1 MSAQPPVPAADH
13 VARVFLVDMDNTLS
27 DNDAIKRD
35 LQYAVV
41 DLLGRSHGNRFWAIY
56 EALREDH
63 DFVDFPGTLE
73 RFHLEH
79 PHEHRLHEISE
90 MLWNLPFDK
99 YLYPGALDTLAALG
113 ELGTVVILTDGDA
126 WYQPRKLAR
135 SGVTATVD
143 GRVLIYKHKE
153 RMLPEIEQRYP
164 ADHYVLVDD
173 KPSILA
179 AAKRVLRAELTT
191 VLVRQGQY
199 ALSAA
204 LPDFHPAPDLVAET
218 IADVGRNARAW
229 FGG

>member
-1 MSAQPPVPAADH
+1 VSESAAPPPR

-41 DLLGRSHGNRFWAIY
+41 DLLGRSHANRFWAIY
-56 EALREDH
+56 EAVREDH
-63 DFVDFPGTLE
+63 DYVDFPGTVE

-79 PHEHRLHEISE
+79 PDAHRLAEFTDL
-90 MLWNLPFDK
+90 LWNLPFDK
-99 YLYPGALDTLAALG
+99 YLYPGALETLAILNT
-113 ELGTVVILTDGDA
+113 LGTVVILTDGDA

-135 SGVTATVD
+135 SRVTAAVN

-173 KPSILA
+173 KPNILA
-179 AAKRVLRAELTT
+179 AAKRVLRAEITT
-191 VLVRQGQY
+191 VLVDQGQY
-199 ALSAA
+199 AHSAA
-204 LPDFHPAPDLVAET
+204 LPDFHPAPDLVADT

>member
-1 MSAQPPVPAADH
+1 MSEPAAPPPR

-35 LQYAVV
+35 LQYVVV
-41 DLLGRSHGNRFWAIY
+41 DLLGRSHANRFWAIY
-56 EALREDH
+56 EAVREDH
-63 DFVDFPGTLE
+63 DYVDFPGTVE

-79 PHEHRLHEISE
+79 PDAHRLPELTDL
-90 MLWNLPFDK
+90 LWSLPFEK
-99 YLYPGALDTLAALG
+99 YLYPGA
-113 ELGTVVILTDGDA
+113 LGTVVILTDGDA

-135 SGVTATVD
+135 SGVTAAVE

-164 ADHYVLVDD
+164 ADHYVLVED

-179 AAKRVLRAELTT
+179 AAKRVLRGEITT
-191 VLVRQGQY
+191 VLVNQGQY
-199 ALSAA
+199 AHSAA

>member
-1 MSAQPPVPAADH
+1 VSESAAPPPP

-41 DLLGRSHGNRFWAIY
+41 DLLGRSHANRFWAIY
-56 EALREDH
+56 EAVREDH
-63 DFVDFPGTLE
+63 DYVDFPGTVE

-79 PHEHRLHEISE
+79 PDAHRLPEFTDL
-90 MLWNLPFDK
+90 LWNLPFDK
-99 YLYPGALDTLAALG
+99 YLYPGALETLAILKT
-113 ELGTVVILTDGDA
+113 LGTVVILTDGDA

-135 SGVTATVD
+135 SGVTAAVD

-173 KPSILA
+173 KPNILA
-179 AAKRVLRAELTT
+179 AAKRVLRAEITT
-191 VLVRQGQY
+191 VLVDQGQY
-199 ALSAA
+199 AHSAA
-204 LPDFHPAPDLVAET
+204 LPDFHPAPDLVAAT